1 MYDLNKR
8 SYFTTLGELRALL
21 AKLPDDTKVCT
32 SGVYGSYVHF
42 AKDDSLVSFDDEDL
56 GEDYAEDCPIEDPDF
71 WEGQEALMMKE
82 HEARLTAHA
91 HSCGNEDYTTQ
102 DQKILF
108 WNKQNYESFINSFT
122 KDELSEMLDYLYRHP
137 NHPIECDYNFDS
149 YDDRCGLIYEYTI
162 HWIYDLLCDN
172 AYANMNNA
180 RTLLEVSIAL

>member
-21 AKLPDDTKVCT
+21 ANLPDDTKVCT

-56 GEDYAEDCPIEDPDF
+56 GEDYAEDYPNVDSDF

-82 HEARLTAHA
+82 HEARLAEHS
-91 HSCGNEDYTTQ
+91 HSCENEDYTTQ

-137 NHPIECDYNFDS
+137 NHPIECDYNFDL
-149 YDDRCGLIYEYTI
+149 YDDRCDLIYEYTI
-162 HWIYDLLCDN
+162 HWLYDLLCDY
-172 AYANMNNA
+172 AYGNRNNA
-180 RTLLEVSIAL
+180 RTLLEASIAL